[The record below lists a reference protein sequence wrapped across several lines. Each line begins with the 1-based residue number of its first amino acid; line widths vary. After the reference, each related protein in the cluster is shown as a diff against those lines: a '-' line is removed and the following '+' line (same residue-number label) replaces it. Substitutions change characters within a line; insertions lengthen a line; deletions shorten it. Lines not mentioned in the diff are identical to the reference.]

1 MMEKILIVDD
11 LAENRYFLE
20 VLLQTNQFE
29 VESASNGLEALK
41 LARENLPA
49 MIISDVLMPGMDG
62 FSLCREWK
70 SDEQLKAIPFI
81 FFTATYTDA
90 RDETFALSLGAQAF
104 VVKPIDPD
112 QLLGIIRKGLQE
124 SKKKIPQAPLQTV
137 EKEEGFFKEYNEAL
151 IRKLEDKMIQLQKS
165 NKRLASLY
173 QVSSDMHAMKP
184 TAEIIHDILVHV
196 AESAGYQLA
205 NYFHYDECRKRLS
218 LMAAAGFSK
227 DEQDHFK
234 DKLVF
239 RRGEKRGLVG
249 QVAQTGKTLIV
260 PDTSQEPDWVN
271 LDPSLKS
278 ALFSPVVFENKL
290 LGVIALFAD
299 RPGAF
304 SEEDEH
310 DISILS
316 TSLGIMIEN
325 YRNQQEVKRQLS
337 RVSALRNIDLVIN
350 SNMDLHT
357 TLNIFLNNVIIE
369 LGVDAA
375 AVLVN
380 RVNTGNNEF
389 FVGYGFNTLRMKD
402 DRLRLGK
409 SLDRKVARERKVVL
423 LNELDDQEVSPE
435 FAAVWRAEDFKTYV
449 GVPIIAKGQV
459 LGVLEAYQREI
470 FTPELEWI
478 GFFETLGG
486 QAAIAI
492 EGNRMFADLQ
502 VSNNELRMAYDATIE
517 GWSRAMD
524 LRDRETEGH
533 TERVTEMTLKFAEL
547 MNVSQEQIIHIRR
560 GALLHDIGKLGV
572 PDAILFKPEAL
583 TEEEWMVMRQ
593 HPQLAYNMLLPIN
606 YLNPALDIPY
616 CHHEKWDGT
625 GYPRGLKGTQIPLAA
640 RMFSIV
646 DVWDALRSDRPYRKA
661 MSDEFT
667 LNYIREQAGIS
678 FEPALVAK
686 FFDLLAE
693 REAFEQKNIG

>member
-1 MMEKILIVDD
+1 MERILVVDD
-11 LAENRYFLE
+11 IAENRYFLE
-20 VLLQTNQFE
+20 VLLKTNGFE
-29 VESASNGLEALK
+29 VDSASNGLEALK
-41 LARENLPA
+41 QARENLPA

-62 FSLCREWK
+62 FSLCRAWK
-70 SDEQLKAIPFI
+70 SDEKFKAIPFI
-81 FFTATYTDA
+81 FYTATYTDA

-112 QLLGIIRKGLQE
+112 QLMGIITQELQE
-124 SKKKIPQAPLQTV
+124 NKKKKPQPTPKTI
-137 EKEEGFFKEYNEAL
+137 EKEEVFFKEYNETL
-151 IRKLEDKMIQLQKS
+151 VRKLEDKMLQLQKS

-173 QVSSDMHAMKP
+173 QVSSDLHAMKP
-184 TAEIIHDILVHV
+184 TADIIQDILAHV
-196 AESAGYQLA
+196 AESAGYLKA
-205 NYFHYDECRKRLS
+205 NYFHFDESRNKLS
-218 LMAAAGFSK
+218 MMASAGFSRV
-227 DEQDHFK
+227 EQDVFK
-234 DKLVF
+234 EELIF
-239 RRGEKRGLVG
+239 RLGEKRGLVG
-249 QVAQTGKTLIV
+249 QVAETGKTIIV
-260 PDTSQEPDWVN
+260 NETAEEPDWIN
-271 LDPSLKS
+271 LDPSIKS
-278 ALFSPVVFENKL
+278 ALFSPVIFEKKL
-290 LGVIALFAD
+290 LGVIALFND

-304 SEEDEH
+304 SDEDEH
-310 DISILS
+310 DISILG
-316 TSLGIMIEN
+316 TSLAIMIEN
-325 YRNQQEVKRQLS
+325 YRNQQQVKRQLS
-337 RVSALRNIDLVIN
+337 RVSALHNIDLIIN

-357 TLNIFLNNVIIE
+357 TLNIFLNNVITE

-402 DRLRLGK
+402 DRLRSGK
-409 SLDRKVARERKVVL
+409 SLDRQVARERKAVI
-423 LNELDDQEVSPE
+423 LNELDKLEVSPE

-449 GVPIIAKGQV
+449 GAPIIAKGQV

-470 FTPELEWI
+470 FTPEPEWI
-478 GFFETLGG
+478 GFFETLAG

-492 EGNRMFADLQ
+492 ESNRMFTDLQ
-502 VSNNELRMAYDATIE
+502 ISNNELRMAYDATIE

-533 TERVTEMTLKFAEL
+533 TERVTEMTVRLAEL

-640 RMFSIV
+640 RMFSII

-661 MSDEFT
+661 MSEEYT
-667 LNYIREQAGIS
+667 LNYIREQAGVS
-678 FEPALVAK
+678 FEPALVVK

-693 REAFEQKNIG
+693 QEASGDKQ